1 MHTYRHLTKTNAKF
15 LTTSKASRRNMG
27 KRKALNFKPY
37 SLHGTFAC
45 VHIPSCKLGSDLT
58 RERDTRLVSYIESLL
73 WEREREETEAGE
85 SGVSCQ
91 KSYRMKPQ

>member
-1 MHTYRHLTKTNAKF
+1 
-15 LTTSKASRRNMG
+15 MG

-58 RERDTRLVSYIESLL
+58 KERDTRLVSYVESLL

-85 SGVSCQ
+85 SGSAVR
-91 KSYRMKPQ
+91 KATG